1 MAKVCWDP
9 WGRWNTGACTCSTL
23 VSAGD
28 PPPCLGAWTN
38 IDCIFIRPTAFWLY
52 KVTAMMKLGWPHFQ
66 YFGAC
71 CSVNTVH
78 LVLVLF
84 VHLMKRCWSPHLLVT
99 ISLVSTFIGYYWI
112 FLDIERFK
120 DWRHLF
126 ISTRSAIRF
135 SFPPSFSGAS
145 KAKTCCGVLWGKN
158 LTFSNDLVNHWTRRD
173 GDQVLCVWPRICIW
187 EAYAPWWVESQPVK
201 TQSKLVSWAWGCL
214 VVSRHPWDVIQDR
227 CLACRES
234 LGLPFQPHSLRICPN
249 QIFLPDDED
258 GDGPPP
264 SPSSDGW
271 WWWGW
276 WWWWWCH
283 FWWWWT
289 EISKV
294 VYNMLFQHVI
304 SQQI

>member
-1 MAKVCWDP
+1 MVKVCWDP
-9 WGRWNTGACTCSTL
+9 WGRWNTGECTCSML
-23 VSAGD
+23 ASAEG
-28 PPPCLGAWTN
+28 PPPCLGALITLIAFSLGPQPSNLTKSLHWWNWAEN
-38 IDCIFIRPTAFWLY
+38 ISNILVPA
-52 KVTAMMKLGWPHFQ
+52 
-66 YFGAC
+66 
-71 CSVNTVH
+71 VH
-78 LVLVLF
+78 LLVLF

-99 ISLVSTFIGYYWI
+99 ISLVSTCILDNNWKVESI
-112 FLDIERFK
+112 FFDLPG
-120 DWRHLF
+120 LL
-126 ISTRSAIRF
+126 SS
-135 SFPPSFSGAS
+135 SPVPQAS
-145 KAKTCCGVLWGKN
+145 QVRPKQTPMMRVVWGRN
-158 LTFSNDLVNHWTRRD
+158 LSFSNDLVKNWTRRD
-173 GDQVLCVWPRICIW
+173 GDEVLCVWPCILVW
-187 EAYAPWWVESQPVK
+187 EAYAPCWVESQPVK

-214 VVSRHPWDVIQDR
+214 VVSRHPWDVIQNR
-227 CLACRES
+227 CLACKES